1 VTAVRVAYLTGNY
14 PAVSHTFIA
23 REIRALRELGVEVVP
38 FSLHTPDP
46 SELLSDEDRREAEAT
61 RNVQPPQWGE
71 VIAAHAA
78 GLARHPV
85 RYLRT
90 LAAAQRLSPPGLRS
104 RLWHLFYF
112 AEAILMWR
120 WMRRAGA
127 RHLHVHFANAASMV
141 ALLYTTFAAA
151 EGASYSFTMHGPT
164 EFDEVE
170 RFRLREKV
178 AGAAFVACISDYARA
193 QLMRLADPADWERLE
208 IVHCGVDTARWEPR
222 EARPEGTGLRLLT
235 VARLAPDKG
244 IRLLLEA
251 MASVTADGLDVTLE
265 IVGDGPDRDRLE
277 ARSAELGLG
286 ERVRFTGAVGRDRI
300 RERYE
305 AADAFCL
312 SSFAEGVPVV
322 LMEAMAL
329 ERPVIAPRVMGIPEL
344 VEDGVS
350 GVLVAP
356 GSVPALAAAIR
367 RLAEAEPAALAELG
381 AAGRARVRGSYEL
394 ADSARRLEEL
404 FANAGS
410 SFGPSCV

>member
-1 VTAVRVAYLTGNY
+1 MGPRVAYLTGNY

-23 REIRALRELGVEVVP
+23 REIRALRDLGVEVVP
-38 FSLHTPDP
+38 FSLHRPDP
-46 SELLSDEDRREAEAT
+46 SELLSDEDRAEAAVT
-61 RNVQPPQWGE
+61 RNVQPPEWRE
-71 VIAAHAA
+71 VIAAHAT
-78 GLARHPV
+78 GLVRHPV

-90 LAAAQRLSPPGLRS
+90 FAAAQRLSPPGLRP

-120 WMRRAGA
+120 WLRRAGA

-141 ALLYTTFAAA
+141 ALLYTTFAGA

-193 QLMRLADPADWERLE
+193 QLMRLADPGDWERLE
-208 IVHCGVDTARWEPR
+208 IVHCGVDTSRWMPPNARR
-222 EARPEGTGLRLLT
+222 EENGLRLLT

-251 MASVTADGLDVTLE
+251 VARVAGDGLEVTAE
-265 IVGDGPDRDRLE
+265 IVGDGPDREALE
-277 ARSAELGLG
+277 ARAADLGLQG
-286 ERVRFTGAVGRDRI
+286 RVWFAGAVGRDRI
-300 RERYE
+300 QERYE

-312 SSFAEGVPVV
+312 PSFAEGVPVV

-329 ERPVIAPRVMGIPEL
+329 ERPVIAPRVMGVPEL

-356 GSVPALAAAIR
+356 GSVEALAAAIR
-367 RLAEAEPAALAELG
+367 RLAEAGPADLAELG
-381 AAGRARVRGSYEL
+381 AAGRSRVRESYEL
-394 ADSARRLEEL
+394 ADSARRLEAL
-404 FANAGS
+404 FERALA
-410 SFGPSCV
+410 